1 MGPNGLLRLH
11 APRQP
16 GPPDT
21 EHWVSWPRP
30 ALKPAS
36 PQPWA
41 FTPHGSI
48 RPPRCPLRTSGGGGL
63 QAGWPGKGLG
73 SPPSDPGPATSC
85 LGATHPCPLVRG
97 DNGGGD
103 AGGDSSVPAVG
114 QAHRWGQLTFSMQT
128 SQQLWAA
135 GIGSHRVSST
145 GHYNSRPQ
153 TRQTPRGSSCPVVG
167 VRVAGGWALGSC

>member
-1 MGPNGLLRLH
+1 MGPNGLLCLH
-11 APRQP
+11 APPQP

-48 RPPRCPLRTSGGGGL
+48 RPPRCPLRTRGGGGL
-63 QAGWPGKGLG
+63 QQAGLG
-73 SPPSDPGPATSC
+73 RAWGALPVTRGQSRHVWGPRI
-85 LGATHPCPLVRG
+85 LVHVSVIT
-97 DNGGGD
+97 GGD
-103 AGGDSSVPAVG
+103 AGGGSAVPAVG
-114 QAHRWGQLTFSMQT
+114 RAHHWGQLTFSMQT

-145 GHYNSRPQ
+145 GRCNNSPQ
-153 TRQTPRGSSCPVVG
+153 TRQTPRDSSCPVVG
-167 VRVAGGWALGSC
+167 VQVAGGWALGSC